1 MPFAFVVETSQD
13 MSSGLWLDRTS
24 IEGVMHEF
32 DRVWERI
39 EGNAGQEFRQKRGKS
54 FIYAVNDGCVVP
66 STTNPILPRSDFA
79 KAFERQPLGS
89 PIRHRS
95 SAAARGRPR
104 SVRTW
109 QAGLNTVT
117 APAVPASSGGCD
129 CTWWRRC
136 TGCRWVGR

>member
-1 MPFAFVVETSQD
+1 VAGQD
-13 MSSGLWLDRTS
+13 LNRRCDA
-24 IEGVMHEF
+24 
-32 DRVWERI
+32 RVWARI

-54 FIYAVNDGCVVP
+54 FTYAVNDGCVVP

-104 SVRTW
+104 SVRTC

-117 APAVPASSGGCD
+117 APAVPTLAIPVLHVHCEGDERGRLLVHISANQSGCCGELI
-129 CTWWRRC
+129 TRLR
-136 TGCRWVGR
+136 